1 LAATRFV
8 LPPQG
13 NPLRPVTLLLAGF
26 FALALVGF
34 PMLMGYVGLGTGS
47 MIVIAL
53 VILVTAAACLGFT
66 IWMANSV
73 ERDRV
78 ALDSADAW
86 ASWWLSV
93 DEYRRF
99 VASERRRSLGWAIT
113 YLIFGLGLAAFFAF
127 RLDDQVTASIMVVV
141 FLFVV
146 VLMVTLGG
154 PPWRATDSAR
164 EVRIGPRGVQAL
176 GRYTPIEA
184 TLTRMHSVALE
195 EGDPDV
201 ITFQIRSGR
210 QFQYIRVPVTEG
222 RQDEAEAVVRRFS
235 ERTGVM

>member
-1 LAATRFV
+1 
-8 LPPQG
+8 
-13 NPLRPVTLLLAGF
+13 
-26 FALALVGF
+26 
-34 PMLMGYVGLGTGS
+34 MLMRYVRCGS
-47 MIVIAL
+47 GCVFVNAL
-53 VILVTAAACLGFT
+53 VILLPAAACLGFT

-78 ALDSADAW
+78 ALVSADAW

-113 YLIFGLGLAAFFAF
+113 YLILGLGLAAFFAF

-222 RQDEAEAVVRRFS
+222 RQDAAEVVVRRCRARP
-235 ERTGVM
+235 EGM